1 MNRRWIQA
9 AALAPLL
16 MALASCA
23 LLNTF
28 VPPLED
34 PLGINGTEVTLQ
46 RSDLTTAR
54 LSPLQTSAASFTG
67 TFETDIG
74 DLEDPPLDPKSL
86 KTELGFDRI
95 ALVGPA
101 AALTEVAFPSTIT
114 VTAITLEV
122 TVSDDQ
128 DPTGVSF
135 SFDARDLSVGFERSE
150 CDVVNTDLACTYDP
164 SADFL
169 RGLDMTFS
177 GDAFFTLFELL
188 TNGTT
193 PNVVEGSLSVAFD
206 PDLDPAIQIAVA
218 RLATTDGRI
227 AVF

>member
-23 LLNTF
+23 VLNTF

-54 LSPLQTSAASFTG
+54 LSPQQTGTASFMG
-67 TFETDIG
+67 TFEAEIG
-74 DLEDPPLDPKSL
+74 DLDDPPLYPKSL
-86 KTELGFDRI
+86 RTELGFDRI
-95 ALVGPA
+95 ALVGPVSTT
-101 AALTEVAFPSTIT
+101 TEAAFPSTIT

-128 DPTGVSF
+128 NPTGVSF
-135 SFDARDLSVGFERSE
+135 SFDALDLSVGFERSE
-150 CDVVNTDLACTYDP
+150 CDFVSTDLACAYDP
-164 SADFL
+164 SLDYL
-169 RGLDMTFS
+169 RGLGMTFS

-193 PNVVEGSLSVAFD
+193 SNAVEGSLSIAFEAE
-206 PDLDPAIQIAVA
+206 LDPSIQIAIA